1 MGLQFMARDLFARVL
16 VARVL
21 FILADA
27 AICKTHRGQGY
38 VYICEVKALDAFIRC
53 YSQSLTQPSTGRR
66 EESDVI

>member
-1 MGLQFMARDLFARVL
+1 MGLRFMARDLFARVL

-38 VYICEVKALDAFIRC
+38 VYICEVKALDAF
-53 YSQSLTQPSTGRR
+53 YQMLQSEPDRAFYG
-66 EESDVI
+66 